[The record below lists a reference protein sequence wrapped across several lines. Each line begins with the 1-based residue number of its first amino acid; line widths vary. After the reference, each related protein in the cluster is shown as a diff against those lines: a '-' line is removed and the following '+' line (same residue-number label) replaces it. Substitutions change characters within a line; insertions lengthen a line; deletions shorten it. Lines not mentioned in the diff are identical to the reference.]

1 VRSAGTEKLHAH
13 REHAHPCRC
22 WSAIQVNHLLIELAT
37 KDESYLFERPILPIP
52 LMLGKSVLP
61 KQLVDFAERFAEDW
75 NVIPRYRVFAEKVL
89 ERPLGQ
95 AVPFFIVN

>member
-1 VRSAGTEKLHAH
+1 
-13 REHAHPCRC
+13 
-22 WSAIQVNHLLIELAT
+22 
-37 KDESYLFERPILPIP
+37 
-52 LMLGKSVLP
+52 MLGKSVLP

-75 NVIPRYRVFAEKVL
+75 NVIPSYRVFAEKVL